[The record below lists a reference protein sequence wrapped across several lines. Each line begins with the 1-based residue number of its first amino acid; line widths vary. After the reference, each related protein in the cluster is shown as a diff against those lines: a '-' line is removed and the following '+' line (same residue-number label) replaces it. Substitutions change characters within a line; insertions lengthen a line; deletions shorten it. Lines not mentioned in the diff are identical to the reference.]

1 MPNYDINYED
11 ERFKQVENQKQEQLN
26 NINNTYN
33 NMVNQSDSYFQNL
46 VDATNKYSETQQKNQ
61 QANTDFAI
69 EQINQQKE
77 QAKKDYTKEQA
88 GAYID
93 WQKQTKSHQQQM
105 SNSGLQ
111 NTGYSATLERDYYT
125 TYQNRIISAKESY
138 DKAVQNYNNSI
149 TQAILA
155 NNSAL
160 AEIANN
166 ALQKQLEL
174 SLQGFQYKN
183 DLLLRQIS
191 DTRDIDNTYYNR
203 WRDVLSQFNTENAL
217 KEDVRQYNENMAE
230 NKRQYDERMAEERR
244 QYDETMAENKRQ
256 YEEQLAYKKEQD
268 RLNMEYQK
276 ERDRVS
282 DDQWQK
288 QYNLSLAST
297 YSKSSGSSSNSGS
310 SGSKSGY
317 ATGVL
322 EYGTLVDSYGDGNG
336 NTIYTDS
343 YGNTYKMKNGYNPYT
358 GTKNNDVKNGTFS
371 NGYQPNNVNG
381 YELHKTGKTGTIN
394 GQEQNIWKT
403 GSVGSE
409 RYYYWDG
416 TQNKYISLNSAEKKA
431 FGLS

>member
-1 MPNYDINYED
+1 MQNYDINYD
-11 ERFKQVENQKQEQLN
+11 DDRFKQVESQKQEQLN

-33 NMVNQSDSYFQNL
+33 NIVSQSDSYYQNL
-46 VDATNKYSETQQKNQ
+46 VDATNKYAETQQKNQ

-88 GAYID
+88 GAYAD
-93 WQKQTKSHQQQM
+93 WQKQ
-105 SNSGLQ
+105 SNKYGVNAEQVASQGLN
-111 NTGYSATLERDYYT
+111 NTGYSATLERDYYS

-138 DKAVQNYNNSI
+138 NKAVLNYDNSI
-149 TQAILA
+149 KEAMLA

-160 AEIANN
+160 AEIAYN
-166 ALQKQLEL
+166 ALKTQLEL

-203 WRDVLSQFNTENAL
+203 WQNVLSQMNTENAL

-244 QYDETMAENKRQ
+244 QYDEKMAYQ
-256 YEEQLAYKKEQD
+256 KEQD

-276 ERDRVS
+276 ERDKVS

-297 YSKSSGSSSNSGS
+297 YSKSSGGS
-310 SGSKSGY
+310 SGSKSSSSKSGSSNEITTAY
-317 ATGVL
+317 YSGKLPSATSNAIS
-322 EYGTLVDSYGDGNG
+322 SY
-336 NTIYTDS
+336 
-343 YGNTYKMKNGYNPYT
+343 
-358 GTKNNDVKNGTFS
+358 GTFS
-371 NGYQPNNVNG
+371 NGYQPKGIIGYGTVEQATDKNG
-381 YELHKTGKTGTIN
+381 NKLTTKVTSTTLQGTKTVTTQKVWQTT
-394 GQEQNIWKT
+394 
-403 GSVGSE
+403 
-409 RYYYWDG
+409 DG
-416 TQNKYISLNSAEKKA
+416 TKWIWNGMSMKYEKYE
-431 FGLS
+431 

>member
-77 QAKKDYTKEQA
+77 QAKKDYTKEQT
-88 GAYID
+88 GAYVD
-93 WQKQTKSHQQQM
+93 WQKQSNQYGANAEQM
-105 SNSGLQ
+105 AAQGMQ
-111 NTGYSATLERDYYT
+111 NTGYSESSQVSMYN
-125 TYQNRIISAKESY
+125 TYQNRVTSAKESY
-138 DKAVQNYNNSI
+138 NKAVLNYDNSI
-149 TQAILA
+149 KEAMLA

-160 AEIANN
+160 AEIAYN
-166 ALQKQLEL
+166 ALKTQLEL

-183 DLLLRQIS
+183 DLLQTQINMQ
-191 DTRDIDNTYYNR
+191 RDIDKDYYNR
-203 WRDVLSQFNTENAL
+203 WQNVLSQMNTENAL
-217 KEDVRQYNENMAE
+217 KEDVRQYNE
-230 NKRQYDERMAEERR
+230 
-244 QYDETMAENKRQ
+244 TMAENRRQ

-282 DDQWQK
+282 DSHWQ
-288 QYNLSLAST
+288 QEYNLSAAST
-297 YSKSSGSSSNSGS
+297 YSKISENSS
-310 SGSKSGY
+310 KTKY
-317 ATGVL
+317 ANGVL

-358 GTKNNDVKNGTFS
+358 GTRNKDVKNGTFS

-381 YELHKTGKTGTIN
+381 YELSKTGVTATIN
-394 GQEQNIWKT
+394 GQTQNIWKT
-403 GSVGSE
+403 KNSNKIE
-409 RYYYWDG
+409 YYAWDG
-416 TQNKYISLNSAEKKA
+416 TTNKYVLISESNFNKIKSGKKVEI
-431 FGLS
+431 

>member
-46 VDATNKYSETQQKNQ
+46 VDATNKYTESQQKNQ

-138 DKAVQNYNNSI
+138 DKAVQNYDNSI

-160 AEIANN
+160 AEIAYNG
-166 ALQKQLEL
+166 LKTQLEL

-230 NKRQYDERMAEERR
+230 NKRQYDEKMAEERR
-244 QYDETMAENKRQ
+244 QYDETMAENRRQ
-256 YEEQLAYKKEQD
+256 YEEQMA
-268 RLNMEYQK
+268 YQK
-276 ERDRVS
+276 ERDKVS

-297 YSKSSGSSSNSGS
+297 YSKSSGSSSGSSSSKSGS
-310 SGSKSGY
+310 SNEITTAYYSGKLPS
-317 ATGVL
+317 ATSNAIS
-322 EYGTLVDSYGDGNG
+322 SY
-336 NTIYTDS
+336 
-343 YGNTYKMKNGYNPYT
+343 
-358 GTKNNDVKNGTFS
+358 GTFS
-371 NGYQPNNVNG
+371 NGYQPKGIIGYGTVEQATDKNG
-381 YELHKTGKTGTIN
+381 NKLTTKVTSTTLQGTKTVTTQKVWQTT
-394 GQEQNIWKT
+394 
-403 GSVGSE
+403 
-409 RYYYWDG
+409 DG
-416 TQNKYISLNSAEKKA
+416 TKWIWNGMSMKYEKYE
-431 FGLS
+431 

>member
-77 QAKKDYTKEQA
+77 QAKKDYTKEQT
-88 GAYID
+88 GAYVD
-93 WQKQTKSHQQQM
+93 WQKQSNKYGANAEQM
-105 SNSGLQ
+105 AAQGMQ
-111 NTGYSATLERDYYT
+111 NTGFSESSQISMYN
-125 TYQNRIISAKESY
+125 TYQNRVASAKESY

-203 WRDVLSQFNTENAL
+203 WRDVLNQFNTENAL
-217 KEDVRQYNENMAE
+217 KEDVRQYNETMAE

-244 QYDETMAENKRQ
+244 QYDEKMAYQ
-256 YEEQLAYKKEQD
+256 KEQD

-276 ERDRVS
+276 ERDKVS

-297 YSKSSGSSSNSGS
+297 YSKSSGGS
-310 SGSKSGY
+310 SGSSSSKSGSSNEITTAY
-317 ATGVL
+317 YSGKLPSATSNAIS
-322 EYGTLVDSYGDGNG
+322 SY
-336 NTIYTDS
+336 
-343 YGNTYKMKNGYNPYT
+343 
-358 GTKNNDVKNGTFS
+358 GTFS
-371 NGYQPNNVNG
+371 NGYQPKGIIGYGTVEQATDKNG
-381 YELHKTGKTGTIN
+381 NKLTTKVTSTTLQGTKTVTTQKVWQTT
-394 GQEQNIWKT
+394 
-403 GSVGSE
+403 
-409 RYYYWDG
+409 DG
-416 TQNKYISLNSAEKKA
+416 TKWIWNGMSMKYEKYE
-431 FGLS
+431 